1 MNKRDLRTPDDA
13 YLTVRTLRILKEL
26 NVPTMEI
33 ANAIDWDKLLET
45 TVGSRPLIAVDFR
58 ITLTQHVIN
67 RVKKDL
73 AEEPKYVER
82 FEKGKGKEE
91 LDESG
96 LCGYCKQ
103 PYVGEVCPGAWG
115 DDWERCSSCGGM

>member
-33 ANAIDWDKLLET
+33 AQAIDWDKLLDV

-58 ITLTQHVIN
+58 ITLTQNVIK
-67 RVKKDL
+67 RIKKDL
-73 AEEPKYVER
+73 AQEPKYVEQMQKAKLA
-82 FEKGKGKEE
+82 EPE
-91 LDESG
+91 

-103 PYVGEVCPGAWG
+103 PYVGEVCPEAWG